1 MSRLARLLSLDRIAS
16 QITVLL
22 IVASVGSFLV
32 TMTAVLAVLS
42 EQDSPTAALAAPVRI
57 VTALKGLDASSG
69 AAREQLAASYR
80 DEDIDVRLDDEAS
93 DAQGGDVAQII
104 KDSIVRR
111 LPTNLQLLTIKEER
125 PDVIKVVVRLGDGHT
140 ATVLAQFS
148 KLALRPPP
156 VLLPLVFLLASTILL
171 SVWAAHRL
179 VAPLSRFAA
188 AADRFGRDGGGE
200 YLDERGPAEI
210 RRASNA
216 FNRMRERIN
225 RLIDDRTSL
234 LLAISHDLRTPLTRL
249 RLRTAELS
257 PADAFLKSRILDDI
271 KTMDSSITAAV
282 TYLREGVSEEPAEMA
297 ELSSTLNTICDQFAD
312 AGFSVEYDGPPR
324 LAIRCRPRTLERAV
338 TNLVDNA
345 VKYGSHVHVLLEAQ
359 DGRVAIEVQDDG
371 PGIPDAEK
379 QRVVEPFYRSDSARK
394 DVRGFGLGLAIVSSI
409 VQSHGGTFI
418 LLDNAPH
425 GLRARMD
432 LPTL

>member
-200 YLDERGPAEI
+200 YLDERGPRDPAGI
-210 RRASNA
+210 
-216 FNRMRERIN
+216 ER
-225 RLIDDRTSL
+225 LQPHARTHQP
-234 LLAISHDLRTPLTRL
+234 SHR
-249 RLRTAELS
+249 
-257 PADAFLKSRILDDI
+257 
-271 KTMDSSITAAV
+271 
-282 TYLREGVSEEPAEMA
+282 
-297 ELSSTLNTICDQFAD
+297 
-312 AGFSVEYDGPPR
+312 
-324 LAIRCRPRTLERAV
+324 
-338 TNLVDNA
+338 
-345 VKYGSHVHVLLEAQ
+345 
-359 DGRVAIEVQDDG
+359 
-371 PGIPDAEK
+371 
-379 QRVVEPFYRSDSARK
+379 
-394 DVRGFGLGLAIVSSI
+394 
-409 VQSHGGTFI
+409 
-418 LLDNAPH
+418 
-425 GLRARMD
+425 
-432 LPTL
+432 